1 MAKYLKINTPAAKA
15 ASELASDYKLSHH
28 GLTHLDRVY
37 WNLPDASLYEEAIFR
52 GEGHMT
58 KGGPLLVNTGV
69 HTSRAAADKFIV
81 KESST
86 EDDVSWGEYN
96 RPCDPQKFNGLLTR
110 LQAFLQGEELF
121 VQDCYVGADP
131 EYQMPIRI
139 ITDSAWQNLF
149 ARNMFIN
156 IDNLDEYKKH
166 IPEFTVIAA
175 PSFKADP
182 RIDGTRTK
190 TAMLINFA
198 ERMAII
204 CNSQYGGEI
213 KKTMFTVMNFL
224 LPLQGV
230 MAMHCSANVGKEGD
244 VALFFGLSGT
254 GKTTLSADP
263 KRALIGD
270 DEHGWSDSGVF
281 NFEGGCYAKVIFL
294 SEEHEPQ
301 IYDCT
306 RKFGTIL
313 ENVVYD
319 PASREI
325 DLDDDEFTE
334 NTRAS
339 YPSQFIPNVV
349 PEGYVHTHP
358 KNVVFLTCDASGVLP
373 PIARLSPEQSMYHF
387 ISGYTAKVAGT
398 EAGLGIEPVIT
409 FSACFGAPFMVH
421 HPFKYAN
428 MLAQKMEKHGAQ
440 CWLVNTGWT
449 GGKFGIGKRMSI
461 HHTRALLNTALDG
474 ELDKV
479 EFRKDKLFG
488 FDVPMSCPGV
498 PEDVLDPSKSWGSKD
513 EYWKT
518 YDGLAARYI
527 ENFKLYEDGCPPEV
541 VASGPKR
548 LSEV

>member
-15 ASELASDYKLSHH
+15 AGELASDYKLSHH
-28 GLTHLDRVY
+28 GLTHLDQVY
-37 WNLPDASLYEEAIFR
+37 WNLPEASLYEEAIFR

-373 PIARLSPEQSMYHF
+373 PIARLNAEQSMYHF

-498 PEDVLDPSKSWGSKD
+498 PEDVLDPSRSWGSKD

-548 LSEV
+548 LSEI

>member
-15 ASELASDYKLSHH
+15 AGELASDYKLSHH

-37 WNLPDASLYEEAIFR
+37 WNLPDAALYEEAIFR

-96 RPCDPQKFNGLLTR
+96 RPCDPQKFSGLLTR

-198 ERMAII
+198 ERLAII

-224 LPLQGV
+224 LPLKGV
-230 MAMHCSANVGKEGD
+230 MAMHCSANVGNEGD

-306 RKFGTIL
+306 QKFGTIL

-373 PIARLSPEQSMYHF
+373 PIARLNAEQSMYHF

-498 PEDVLDPSKSWGSKD
+498 PEDVLDPSRSWGSKD

>member
-1 MAKYLKINTPAAKA
+1 M
-15 ASELASDYKLSHH
+15 
-28 GLTHLDRVY
+28 
-37 WNLPDASLYEEAIFR
+37 
-52 GEGHMT
+52 
-58 KGGPLLVNTGV
+58 
-69 HTSRAAADKFIV
+69 
-81 KESST
+81 
-86 EDDVSWGEYN
+86 
-96 RPCDPQKFNGLLTR
+96 
-110 LQAFLQGEELF
+110 
-121 VQDCYVGADP
+121 
-131 EYQMPIRI
+131 
-139 ITDSAWQNLF
+139 
-149 ARNMFIN
+149 
-156 IDNLDEYKKH
+156 
-166 IPEFTVIAA
+166 
-175 PSFKADP
+175 
-182 RIDGTRTK
+182 
-190 TAMLINFA
+190 
-198 ERMAII
+198 
-204 CNSQYGGEI
+204 
-213 KKTMFTVMNFL
+213 
-224 LPLQGV
+224 
-230 MAMHCSANVGKEGD
+230 
-244 VALFFGLSGT
+244 
-254 GKTTLSADP
+254 
-263 KRALIGD
+263 
-270 DEHGWSDSGVF
+270 
-281 NFEGGCYAKVIFL
+281 
-294 SEEHEPQ
+294 
-301 IYDCT
+301 
-306 RKFGTIL
+306 
-313 ENVVYD
+313 YD

-339 YPSQFIPNVV
+339 YPSEFIPNVV

-373 PIARLSPEQSMYHF
+373 PIARLNAEQSMYHF

-488 FDVPMSCPGV
+488 FDVPTSCPGV
-498 PEDVLDPSKSWGSKD
+498 PEDVLDPSRSWGSKD